1 LELVVAGAGL
11 QQEVVERAEGE
22 VVKADAIRPLA
33 GEHEDAR
40 TSAHAV
46 GPPDGWSWL
55 TVTCPPS
62 QRTVTSSP
70 SVVPL
75 TVRMPSATFETIVP
89 ARADEIHTIEVAMAA
104 ARTRTR
110 RMSGIRYRFVATWRA
125 GGFG

>member
-33 GEHEDAR
+33 GEHEDAP
-40 TSAHAV
+40 HAV
-46 GPPDGWSWL
+46 GPPDALSWV

-62 QRTVTSSP
+62 QRTMMSSP

-75 TVRMPSATFETIVP
+75 TVKMTSATFETTVP
-89 ARADEIHTIEVAMAA
+89 A
-104 ARTRTR
+104 
-110 RMSGIRYRFVATWRA
+110 
-125 GGFG
+125 